1 MNPFVQGIQT
11 WRNIVRN
18 ALNISCQ
25 VTLPALLFAILTT
38 VRKIIEYQLQQIC
51 GGTITVLPAKT
62 HSHKIGTRYPVLV
75 SSSILNNWQGM
86 RSMAIR
92 EMIFI

>member
-62 HSHKIGTRYPVLV
+62 LHIRTKLAQDILFSSHHQY
-75 SSSILNNWQGM
+75 
-86 RSMAIR
+86 
-92 EMIFI
+92 